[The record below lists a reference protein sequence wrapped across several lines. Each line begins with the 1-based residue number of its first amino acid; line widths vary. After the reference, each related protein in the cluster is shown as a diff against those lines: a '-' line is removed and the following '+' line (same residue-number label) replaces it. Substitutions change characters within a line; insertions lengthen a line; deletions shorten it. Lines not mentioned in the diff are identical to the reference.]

1 MLLFALA
8 YIGGV
13 LTIASPCI
21 LPVLPFVFARADQP
35 FLRRGLPMLLG
46 MGLTFAVV
54 ATLAAVGGGWA
65 VQANEYGRYV
75 AIALL
80 ALFGVT
86 LLFPELSDRLTR
98 PLVALGGRLSES
110 ADRNENAG
118 SVWPSLLLGI
128 ATGLLWAPCAGPV
141 LGLILTGAALQGANV
156 QTTFLLLAYAAGAA
170 TSLALA
176 LLIGGR
182 VFTAMKRSLGAGE
195 WVRRGLGAAVLVA
208 VVAIFFGVDTGF
220 LTQISLANTASL
232 EQSLVDRIHPA
243 PGKVAAEPSSSVV
256 MPEGGGAMMS
266 ANPSMMMSAN
276 APTMAMNGKPAGKGA
291 AEPSSSVVTPEGGGS
306 MMSANPSMMMS
317 ANAPTM
323 AMNGNPGAMMKAA
336 EAPPSKAL
344 PVEGSLPSLT
354 GAVEW
359 LNSPPLTPD
368 ELKGKVVLVDFW
380 TYSCINCLRSIPY
393 VRAWADKY
401 KDQGLVVIG
410 VHAPEFAFE
419 KNIGNVKQAVAKLR
433 IDYPVAI
440 DNDYAIWRAFNN
452 EYWPADY
459 FIDANGKI
467 RHHFFGEGDYAES
480 EKVIQQLLAEAGKG
494 NLPVDMVSVSATG
507 AEAASDQADVKS
519 SETYIGFAR
528 SENFAS
534 PGGAVG
540 DTPHVYSTGDL
551 SRLNDWGL
559 SGDWTVGG
567 QSATLNKTDG
577 ALSFR
582 FHARDL
588 HLVLGPSADGKP
600 VRFRVTIDGLSPG
613 ESHGADVNSDGE
625 GVVTD
630 HRLYQLVRESGPIVD
645 HTFSIQFLDPDVQA
659 YAFTFG

>member
-8 YIGGV
+8 YLGGV

-65 VQANEYGRYV
+65 VQANEYGRTI

-110 ADRNENAG
+110 ADRDESG

-208 VVAIFFGVDTGF
+208 VVAIFFGLDTGF

-232 EQSLVDRIHPA
+232 EQGLVDRIHPA
-243 PGKVAAEPSSSVV
+243 SEKVAVEPSSSVV

-266 ANPSMMMSAN
+266 ANPSMMMSDK
-276 APTMAMNGKPAGKGA
+276 APT
-291 AEPSSSVVTPEGGGS
+291 V
-306 MMSANPSMMMS
+306 
-317 ANAPTM
+317 
-323 AMNGNPGAMMKAA
+323 AMNGNPAAMMKAA
-336 EAPPSKAL
+336 EAPASKAL
-344 PVEGSLPSLT
+344 PVEGSLPSLS

-359 LNSPPLTPD
+359 LNSPPLTA
-368 ELKGKVVLVDFW
+368 EQLKGKVVLVDFW

-419 KNIGNVKQAVAKLR
+419 KNVGNVKQAVAKLK

-467 RHHFFGEGDYAES
+467 RHHFFGEGDYSES
-480 EKVIQQLLAEAGKG
+480 EKVIQQLLAEAGRG

-507 AEAASDQADVKS
+507 AEAASDAADVKS
-519 SETYIGFAR
+519 PETYIGFAR

-540 DTPHVYSTGDL
+540 DKPHDYATGDL
-551 SRLNDWGL
+551 KQLNDWGL

-577 ALSFR
+577 AIAFR

-600 VRFRVTIDGLSPG
+600 VRFRVTIDGAKPG
-613 ESHGADVNSDGE
+613 ESHGADTNADGE
-625 GVVTD
+625 GTVTD
-630 HRLYQLVRESGPIVD
+630 HRLYQLVRQSGPVVD

>member
-46 MGLTFAVV
+46 MGLTFAIV

-65 VQANEYGRYV
+65 VQANEYGRYI

-110 ADRNENAG
+110 ADRNENG
-118 SVWPSLLLGI
+118 SVWPSLLLGV

-141 LGLILTGAALQGANV
+141 LGLILTVAALQGANV
-156 QTTFLLLAYAAGAA
+156 QTTVLLLAYAAGAA

-208 VVAIFFGVDTGF
+208 VVAIFFGADTGF

-232 EQSLVDRIHPA
+232 EQGLVDRIHPA
-243 PGKVAAEPSSSVV
+243 PGTVAGEPSASLV
-256 MPEGGGAMMS
+256 MNGDGAMMS
-266 ANPSMMMSAN
+266 ANPSTMMSAN
-276 APTMAMNGKPAGKGA
+276 APTMAMNGKPAGKDG
-291 AEPSSSVVTPEGGGS
+291 AEPSSSVVMPEGGGGA

-317 ANAPTM
+317 DKAPTM
-323 AMNGNPGAMMKAA
+323 AMNGNPGAMMRAA
-336 EAPPSKAL
+336 EAPAPNAL
-344 PVEGSLPSLT
+344 PVEGSLPSLA

-359 LNSPPLTPD
+359 LNSPPLAPG
-368 ELKGKVVLVDFW
+368 ELNGKVVLVDFW

-393 VRAWADKY
+393 VRAWAEKY

-419 KNIGNVKQAVAKLR
+419 KNIGNVKQAVAKLK
-433 IDYPVAI
+433 IDYPVAV
-440 DNDYAIWRAFNN
+440 DNDYTIWRAFNN

-459 FIDANGKI
+459 FIDAKGQI
-467 RHHFFGEGDYAES
+467 RHHFFGEGEYAES
-480 EKVIQQLLAEAGKG
+480 EKVIQQLLAEAGRG

-507 AEAASDQADVKS
+507 AEAASDAAAVKS
-519 SETYIGFAR
+519 PETYIGFAR

-540 DTPHVYSTGDL
+540 DKPHVYATGDL

-567 QSATLNKTDG
+567 QAATLNKTDG
-577 ALSFR
+577 AIAFR

-600 VRFRVTIDGLSPG
+600 VRFRVTIDRAAPG
-613 ESHGADVNSDGE
+613 ESHGADTNADGE
-625 GVVTD
+625 GAVTD
-630 HRLYQLVRESGPIVD
+630 HRLYQLVRQSGPIMD